1 MTISGLHHVSINVDD
16 LEAANHFYIDGL
28 GLEPIER
35 PDLGFPGSW
44 LAAPNGL
51 QVHLLEVPGSVGPK
65 GNHFALA
72 VDDIEAEIKALRAK
86 GLMVPDWGDLGAGL
100 QVFLRDPSGNI
111 VELNQPRVATGPAPE
126 SA

>member
-16 LEAANHFYIDGL
+16 VAAANHFYIEGL

-35 PDLGFPGSW
+35 PDLGFVGSW
-44 LAAPNGL
+44 LAAPDGL
-51 QVHLLEVPGSVGPK
+51 QVHLIEVPGYTGPE

-72 VDDIEAEIKALRAK
+72 VDDIDVEIAELRSK
-86 GLMVPDWGDLGAGL
+86 GLRVPDWRDGGAGR

-111 VELNQPRVATGPAPE
+111 VELNQPRDA
-126 SA
+126 